1 MRGLPDWPGFCFL
14 TERNGMIEISDAVFD
29 EMYGYIRA
37 RYGLN
42 LERKKYLMESKL
54 WIELAHSKS
63 DTYEEYWKKLKA
75 DETGLLERRMIN
87 LLTTNYTFFCREQQH
102 FAFMREHILP
112 AIPAHRARPLRIW
125 SAGCATGQECY
136 TLAMALTDCRT
147 TGELRLAFS
156 ILGTDLS
163 ETALAAAQKG
173 LYGSAD
179 YARLPDAWQA
189 LYCGKFED
197 GQFRVKESI
206 RANVHFQRQ
215 NLMAL
220 PAQTPT
226 YDLVFCRNVLIYFR
240 DKERA
245 ILIRKLADA
254 LMPGGYLMIGHTES
268 LLSLPNNLRYIQ
280 PAIYKKPED
289 KP

>member
-1 MRGLPDWPGFCFL
+1 MIWKRPAGDSAEGPAGGL
-14 TERNGMIEISDAVFD
+14 AV
-29 EMYGYIRA
+29 
-37 RYGLN
+37 L
-42 LERKKYLMESKL
+42 
-54 WIELAHSKS
+54 
-63 DTYEEYWKKLKA
+63 
-75 DETGLLERRMIN
+75 
-87 LLTTNYTFFCREQQH
+87 
-102 FAFMREHILP
+102 
-112 AIPAHRARPLRIW
+112 
-125 SAGCATGQECY
+125 
-136 TLAMALTDCRT
+136 
-147 TGELRLAFS
+147 
-156 ILGTDLS
+156 